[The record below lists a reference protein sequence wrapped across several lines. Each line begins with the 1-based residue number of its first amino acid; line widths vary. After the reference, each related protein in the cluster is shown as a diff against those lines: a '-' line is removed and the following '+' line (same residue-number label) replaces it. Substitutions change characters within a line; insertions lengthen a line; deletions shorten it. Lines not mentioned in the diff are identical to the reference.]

1 MNELLLS
8 LLLIFIFLG
17 HFLFS
22 WFTVLK
28 NEKWYFALV
37 VTITFLTPWM
47 SHLWHIL
54 YGEDRIAKC
63 TESKVDKSFGWT
75 PCFEPTYNTFVN
87 TYEITLV
94 AEGLF
99 FVGLTY
105 YVLYTLFKR
114 NLLGNIL
121 TFLLNTALLTLVIIL
136 LFASPNYLDA
146 YAETYDVAGF
156 IISILLWT
164 LVEIYLR
171 VPYFGYK
178 QI

>member
-1 MNELLLS
+1 MNELVLSIILLA
-8 LLLIFIFLG
+8 IFIA
-17 HFLFS
+17 HFFFS

-28 NEKWYFALV
+28 NETWFFALV

-54 YGEDRIAKC
+54 YGEDRITKC
-63 TESKVDKSFGWT
+63 PESKLDEPFGWT

-94 AEGLF
+94 AENLF
-99 FVGLTY
+99 FSILGY

-114 NLLGNIL
+114 NLIGNIL
-121 TFLLNTALLTLVIIL
+121 VFLLNTALLTFAIIL
-136 LFASPNYLDA
+136 LFASPSFLDD
-146 YAETYDVAGF
+146 YTQTYDWTGF
-156 IISILLWT
+156 IISIILWL

-171 VPYFGYK
+171 VPYFGY
-178 QI
+178 QTL